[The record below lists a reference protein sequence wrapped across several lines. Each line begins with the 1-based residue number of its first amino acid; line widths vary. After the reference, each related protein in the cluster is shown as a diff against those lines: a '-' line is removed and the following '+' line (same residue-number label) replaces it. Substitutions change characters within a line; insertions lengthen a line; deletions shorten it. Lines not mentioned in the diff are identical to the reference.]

1 MIKLFLRYGLLL
13 LLLAGLAAPQARASH
28 LLGGEMTYS
37 YLGALGSGS
46 TPFRYRVTVL
56 IYVNA
61 ATGGS
66 TPSSVPDGRPTIT
79 VNFYN
84 KSQNGALIRTLTMNR
99 LSNPLIVPPG
109 CTSAGTPVPVRLC
122 RYEATVDL
130 PVSFDGY
137 YATYTDGTRNRGITN
152 LANPSDSQQQTIYM
166 EMAPPLLPNTSPTFS
181 DTAVVVICQGDT
193 SLFLNNAVDPDGDR
207 LVYSLVTPYDRL
219 ANVNQFTPPP
229 IAVQYAPGYGPTT
242 PFGTAAGNFAT
253 LNASTGLATY
263 AVTQLGN
270 FVVSVE
276 VKEFRTI
283 NGQQVQV
290 GSTRREVQLV
300 VRTCPPNNS
309 PQFTPNTV
317 AQHLFTVEEGQTLNF
332 TVGTT
337 DADGNTIT
345 LRANSVL
352 LDGAGGYNT
361 TFGGQAGMVLPGAL
375 TGSATVVGSGGSA
388 SASFRFTPRCGDA
401 RANPY
406 DVAITATDQ
415 VNCNSK
421 TIADVF
427 QIQVTRTPAPTAL
440 NGDSVIC
447 DATQVRTYTATGP
460 APAGGYTWRVQGG
473 AIQGS
478 ASGSAIQVRWNG
490 TGQGRVTVRN
500 LSAFGCQSDSVSRT
514 INIRPASNLAVT
526 ASQPSICVGQSVT
539 LTATNG
545 TTYTWTGGTGTL
557 PSGATITVSPTQ
569 TTTYTVTSGDGVCTA
584 SRTVTV
590 TVNPLPQANVG
601 ASPTPSLC
609 SGESISLGAA
619 AVTGLTYQWSPAT
632 GLSSATVAN
641 PTVTLTNSTGAPVTQ
656 TYTLTVTSTST
667 GCSSTATVTV
677 TVKPGATAS
686 AGPNRTFCS
695 GESAQLGAAAVTG
708 LTYQWSPA
716 TGLSSASVANPT
728 VTLTNTTGAPVTQVY
743 TVTASTS
750 LGCQATSQVTVTVN
764 PAIVAQPG
772 ANVAICSGASAQLGA
787 AAVTGLTYQWSPATG
802 LSSATAANPT
812 VTLTNTTGAPVT
824 QTYTLT
830 TTSSSTTCFGTAT
843 VTVTVNPR
851 PQVAQNTALTVCSG
865 QTATLTGATAA
876 PGVTY
881 AWTSATLG
889 DLDNPASASPTATVT
904 NPTNAPIVRTYTLT
918 ATNPA
923 AVGGCTNTTVF
934 TLTVNPAVVVN
945 AGGNVTVC
953 SGDTPPQLG
962 AAPLAGYTY
971 QWSPATGLSSAS
983 VANPTFTQTL
993 PTGAG
998 QQVVTYTLT
1007 ATTPQGCSATAQ
1019 VTVTLN
1025 PAADA
1030 QAGSDK
1036 TICTGTT
1043 TQIGAAPATGY
1054 TYQWSPA
1061 TGLSSATVANPTV
1074 SLTNASTTA
1083 LLTQRY
1089 ILTVRNSFQCEDRD
1103 TVVVTVNPTVLV
1115 TPGPATR
1122 SACSGETITLG
1133 AAPLAGYSYQ
1143 WSPATGLSS
1152 ASVANPTFTQTLP
1165 AGSAPQALTYT
1176 LTATSPQNCSATGQV
1191 VITLNPAVNVD
1202 AGPATMAICAG
1213 KSLRLGTPTVAG
1225 YQYQWTPATNLS
1237 SAAVAQPLFSTPL
1250 NSAAQTLRYVL
1261 RATTPQGCS
1270 LTDTIVVTVNPR
1282 PANDSIQ
1289 GSASVCP
1296 TVQGVAYSIRNP
1308 RNSAYQWIVT
1318 GGTIASGQGTPNIT
1332 VNWGTASST
1341 ARVRAYQLNAAGCSS
1356 DTVSFPVRINQ
1367 VLLTQKPAGPLR
1379 VCQADGPY
1387 TYATQLTAGSVYG
1400 WQIIGG
1406 TQVSTSGASVVV
1418 NWTRAGIGKIVVT
1431 ESSNPAG
1438 GRCLG
1443 TSDTLFVTVLPSP
1456 ALPQLTGPARIC
1468 TGTAATFSVP
1478 SITNPLYEWK
1488 LNGVV
1493 VPGAVNSIITLPTTL
1508 APGTYTLSVTTS
1520 TSAGCS
1526 SPTAT
1531 RTFTVD
1537 PLPVAPAVTGPRSV
1551 CPEGLNGVTYSI
1563 GNASSTSTYQW
1574 TVVGGTVTSG
1584 QGTGTVQVNF
1594 AATATTRSV
1603 VVTETSQFGCAG
1615 PATTLILPL
1624 DNATVALS
1632 AASVDQ
1638 ASDRKITLALT
1649 VADRANNAG
1658 QVRILRR
1665 NAGSTAAF
1673 AQVGSAA
1680 NSATSFDDTSVD
1692 ADATAYEYRLE
1703 LLNSCGTVLNS
1714 SNHTTMRLE
1723 VTGTQT
1729 GSGRAE
1735 DAVSLRWN
1743 AYQGFAVQRY
1753 EVYRQADGGAATL
1766 VQTVTPTSAA
1776 DYTVSFATSAA
1787 GFDQHY
1793 RVKAVGAAQASFSNE
1808 AGRAFANDL
1817 EFYNV
1822 MTPNNDGLN
1831 DQLTIKNVALY
1842 PGNTLAIY
1850 NRWGKQVYQ
1859 TRNYLNTWTGD
1870 AQPAGT
1876 YYFLFTDGSGKVT
1889 KGWFEILR

>member
-1 MIKLFLRYGLLL
+1 MTKLFLRYGLLL
-13 LLLAGLAAPQARASH
+13 LLLLGLAAPQAQASH

-37 YLGALGSGS
+37 YLGALGTGT
-46 TPFRYRVTVL
+46 TPFRYRVTVQ

-61 ATGGS
+61 ALTGAN
-66 TPSSVPDGRPTIT
+66 PSSVPDGRPQIT

-84 KSQNGALIRTLTMNR
+84 KSQNGALIRTVNINR
-99 LSNPLIVPPG
+99 QSNPLIVPPG

-122 RYEATVDL
+122 TYTTTVDL

-137 YATYTDGTRNRGITN
+137 YAAYTDGTRNRGITN

-193 SLFLNNAVDPDGDR
+193 SLFLNNAVDAEGDR

-219 ANVNQFTPPP
+219 ANNNVFTPPP
-229 IAVQYAPGYGPTT
+229 VAVQYAAGYGPTT
-242 PFGTAAGNFAT
+242 PFGTAPGNFAA

-270 FVVSVE
+270 YVVSVE

-290 GSTRREVQLV
+290 GATRREVQLV

-309 PQFTPNTV
+309 PQFTASSV

-332 TVGTT
+332 TIGTT
-337 DADGNTIT
+337 DADGNTVT
-345 LRANSVL
+345 LKANSVL
-352 LDGAGGYNT
+352 LDGTGGYNA
-361 TFGGQAGMVLPGAL
+361 TFGGQAGTVLPGAL
-375 TGSATVVGSGGSA
+375 TGSASVVGAGGNA
-388 SASFRFTPRCGDA
+388 SAAFRFTPRCGDA

-427 QIQVTRTPAPTAL
+427 QIQVTRTAAPTAL
-440 NGDSVIC
+440 SGDSVVC
-447 DATQVRTYTATGP
+447 DASQVRTYTATGP
-460 APAGGYTWRVQGG
+460 TPAGGYNWRVQGG
-473 AIQGS
+473 TIQGS
-478 ASGSAIQVRWNG
+478 ATGSAIQVRWNS

-500 LSAFGCQSDSVSRT
+500 ISAFGCQSDSVSRS
-514 INIRPASNLAVT
+514 INIRPASTLAVT
-526 ASQPSICVGQSVT
+526 ASAPSICVGQSVT

-557 PSGATITVSPTQ
+557 PSGGSITVSPTQ
-569 TTTYTVTSGDGVCTA
+569 TTTYSVTSSDGVCTTT
-584 SRTVTV
+584 RTITV

-601 ASPTPSLC
+601 ATATPSVC
-609 SGESISLGAA
+609 SGESIILGAAPVAGLTYQWSPATGLSSTTVANPTLTLTNASGNSIAQTYTLTVTTTSTGCTSTGTVTVSVKPGATANAGTAPTFCSGESAQLGTAAVTGLTYQWSPATGLSSATVAQPTVTLTNTTGAPITQTYTVTATTALGCQATSQVVVTVNPLIEALPGNNVAICSGASSQLGAA

-641 PTVTLTNSTGAPVTQ
+641 PTVTLTN
-656 TYTLTVTSTST
+656 
-667 GCSSTATVTV
+667 
-677 TVKPGATAS
+677 
-686 AGPNRTFCS
+686 
-695 GESAQLGAAAVTG
+695 
-708 LTYQWSPA
+708 
-716 TGLSSASVANPT
+716 
-728 VTLTNTTGAPVTQVY
+728 TTGAP
-743 TVTASTS
+743 
-750 LGCQATSQVTVTVN
+750 
-764 PAIVAQPG
+764 I
-772 ANVAICSGASAQLGA
+772 
-787 AAVTGLTYQWSPATG
+787 
-802 LSSATAANPT
+802 
-812 VTLTNTTGAPVT
+812 T

-830 TTSSSTTCFGTAT
+830 TTSTSTTCSGTAT

-851 PQVAQNTALTVCSG
+851 PQVNSPGTPITCSG
-865 QTATLTGATAA
+865 TAIVLNGATAT

-881 AWTSATLG
+881 AWTSATLS
-889 DLDNPASASPTATVT
+889 DLNNPNSPTPVALVT
-904 NPTNAPIVRTYTLT
+904 NTGTAPIVRTYTLT

-923 AVGGCTNTTVF
+923 AVGGCTSTTVF
-934 TLTVNPAVVVN
+934 TLTVNPAPIVPP
-945 AGGNVTVC
+945 GTTVTVC
-953 SGDTPPQLG
+953 SGSTPPQLG
-962 AAPLAGYTY
+962 AAPQPGYTY
-971 QWSPATGLSSAS
+971 QWVPATGLSSAT
-983 VANPTFTQTL
+983 VANPTYIQTL
-993 PTGAG
+993 APGAG
-998 QQVVTYTLT
+998 PLITTYTLT
-1007 ATTPQGCSATAQ
+1007 ATTPQGCAGFSQT
-1019 VTVTLN
+1019 TVTLN
-1025 PAADA
+1025 PAARA
-1030 QAGSDK
+1030 VAGND
-1036 TICTGTT
+1036 TTVCTGNIAR
-1043 TQIGAAPATGY
+1043 IGRPAVAGY

-1074 SLTNASTTA
+1074 TLPNPSTTA

-1089 ILTVRNSFQCEDRD
+1089 ILTVRNSFDCQDRD

-1115 TPGPATR
+1115 TPGASPR
-1122 SACSGETITLG
+1122 SVCSGDPITLG
-1133 AAPLAGYSYQ
+1133 APAVAGYTYQ

-1152 ASVANPTFTQTLP
+1152 ATVANPVFNQTLAP
-1165 AGSAPQALTYT
+1165 GSAPLTITYT
-1176 LTATSPQNCSATGQV
+1176 LTATSPQGCPATAQV
-1191 VITLNPAVNVD
+1191 VVTLNPGVD
-1202 AGPATMAICAG
+1202 VQAGPDVAICAG
-1213 KSLRLGTPTVAG
+1213 KSTRLGTPARTG

-1237 SAAVAQPLFSTPL
+1237 SATAAQPTFSTPL

-1261 RATTPQGCS
+1261 RATTLQGCS
-1270 LTDTIVVTVNPR
+1270 LTDTVVVTVNPR

-1289 GSASVCP
+1289 GTASVCP

-1308 RNSAYQWIVT
+1308 RNTAYQWIVN
-1318 GGTIASGQGTPNIT
+1318 GGTIASGQGTPSIT
-1332 VNWGTASST
+1332 VNWGAASST
-1341 ARVRAYQLNAAGCSS
+1341 ANVRAFQLNAATGCSS
-1356 DTVSFPVRINQ
+1356 DTVTFPVRINSI
-1367 VLLTQKPAGPLR
+1367 LLTQKPTGPLR

-1387 TYATQLTAGSVYG
+1387 TYQTLLTAGSVYG

-1406 TQVSTSGASVVV
+1406 TQVSTSGAAVVV

-1456 ALPQLTGPARIC
+1456 AALTVNGPARVC
-1468 TGTAATFSVP
+1468 TGTAATFQVP
-1478 SITNPLYEWK
+1478 SIASPTYQWT
-1488 LNGVV
+1488 LNGTV
-1493 VPGAVNSIITLPTTL
+1493 VPGVVTNSVTFPTL
-1508 APGTYTLSVTTS
+1508 APGPYTLSVVATS
-1520 TSAGCS
+1520 SGGCA
-1526 SPTAT
+1526 SPAAT

-1537 PLPVAPAVTGPRSV
+1537 PLPGAPTVTGPRSV
-1551 CPEGLNGVTYSI
+1551 CPEGLTGVTYSI
-1563 GNASSTSTYQW
+1563 GSASSTSTYQW
-1574 TVVGGTVTSG
+1574 TVVGGTVASG

-1594 AATATTRSV
+1594 SATATTRSV
-1603 VVTETSQFGCAG
+1603 AVTETSQFGCAG
-1615 PATTLILPL
+1615 PATTIILPL
-1624 DNATVALS
+1624 DNATVALN

-1638 ASDRKITLALT
+1638 TTDRKITLALS
-1649 VADRANNAG
+1649 VADRTNNAG

-1673 AQVGSAA
+1673 AQVATVA
-1680 NSATSFDDTSVD
+1680 NAATSYDDTSAD

-1714 SNHTTMRLE
+1714 ANHTTMRLE
-1723 VTGTQT
+1723 VTGTQA
-1729 GSGRAE
+1729 GAGRAQ

-1753 EVYRQADGGAATL
+1753 EVYRQADGGAAEL
-1766 VQTVTPTSAA
+1766 VQTMTPTTAP

-1793 RVKAVGAAQASFSNE
+1793 RVKAVGASQVSFSNE
-1808 AGRAFANDL
+1808 AGRAFTNEL

-1822 MTPNNDGLN
+1822 MTPNGDNLN
-1831 DQLTIKNVALY
+1831 DQFTIKNVALY
-1842 PGNTLAIY
+1842 PGNALGIF

-1859 TRNYLNTWTGD
+1859 TRNYQNTWTGD
-1870 AQPAGT
+1870 TQPAGT
-1876 YYFLFTDGSGKVT
+1876 YYFLFTDGNGKVT
-1889 KGWFEILR
+1889 KGWFEIIR